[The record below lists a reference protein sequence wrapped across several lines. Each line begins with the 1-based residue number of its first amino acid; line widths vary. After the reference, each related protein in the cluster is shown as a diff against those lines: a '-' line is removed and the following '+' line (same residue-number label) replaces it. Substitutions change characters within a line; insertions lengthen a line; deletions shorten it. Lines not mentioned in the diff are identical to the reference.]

1 MSRSRAANA
10 TNPDIL
16 VRIGTMNPGQIGNR
30 SGEHV
35 IPVDISDGNGGCDT
49 LVEGF
54 RIVNRKFTGEKALD
68 HLKTLTPMKLE
79 ISRTKPEI
87 TIKKSAGYDSEDADR
102 VLKFFR
108 SHANFIDLNNADQYD
123 PFSEMPVQGSP
134 KANAA
139 WFIEDMRETRV
150 AKVSTKK
157 EMMEILRLI
166 DKNENNEK
174 WLRDALFMIG
184 ESPTRED
191 SPEEMYAALADL
203 VIDNPK
209 SEQRRKFVEVYL
221 SSKPDEKVLETE
233 KWFKKAVSMSIVQF
247 REGMFCYNLNK
258 LGSTEK
264 DSVSQLMFDQDVFR
278 SLKVAVSE
286 KSDLP
291 EDKQAFDKEAAKVN
305 GSAEDLKA
313 IAWVS
318 DQLKKSGLSQN
329 PVKTLQSSNTLADA
343 IAAYNKKAADASVP
357 KADWLTEAK
366 VLEAIKG

>member
-1 MSRSRAANA
+1 MSRSRASN
-10 TNPDIL
+10 TINPDIL
-16 VRIGTMNPGQIGNR
+16 VRIGTMNPAQIGNR

-35 IPVDISDGNGGCDT
+35 IPVDISDGKGGCDT

-54 RIVNRKFTGEKALD
+54 KVFNRTFVGDKALE
-68 HLKTLTPMKLE
+68 HLKTLSPLKLE

-87 TIKKSAGYDSEDADR
+87 TIKKSAGYDSKDADR
-102 VLKFFR
+102 VLDFFR
-108 SHANFIDLNNADQYD
+108 RHVNFIDLNNPAQYD

-134 KANAA
+134 KANASF
-139 WFIEDMRETRV
+139 FIEDMRQTRV

-166 DKNENNEK
+166 DKNETNEK

-184 ESPTRED
+184 ESPVKED
-191 SPEEMYAALADL
+191 TVEEMYAALADL

-221 SSKPDEKVLETE
+221 SGKSDDKVLETE
-233 KWFKKAVSMSIVQF
+233 KWFNKAVSMGIVQF

-264 DSVSQLMFDQDVFR
+264 DSVSQLMFDHDVFR

-291 EDKQAFDKEAAKVN
+291 EDKQVMEKEAAKAN
-305 GSAEDLKA
+305 GSADELRA

-318 DQLKKSGLSQN
+318 DKLKSSGLSGN
-329 PVKTLQSSNTLADA
+329 PARTLNSVSTLGDA
-343 IAAYNKKAADASVP
+343 VSKYNELAQKAELP
-357 KADWLTEAK
+357 KSEFLTEQK
-366 VLEAIKG
+366 VLSAIEA